1 MIMIPKTINIADAKK
16 GFSALL
22 GRVAYGKE
30 QIIITKRGKP
40 MARLVPTDINDKN
53 LVQAKGWLEEEDPFF
68 KTMERIVQ
76 SRSKHTSRLLTDVKS
91 K

>member
-1 MIMIPKTINIADAKK
+1 MSPQTISIADAKK
-16 GFSALL
+16 HFSDLL

-40 MARLVPTDINDKN
+40 MARLVPTDVNDKH
-53 LVQAKGWLEEEDPFF
+53 LAQAKGWLKEDDPFF
-68 KTMERIVQ
+68 KTIENIVQ
-76 SRSKHTSRLLTDVKS
+76 SRSRHTSRLLSDMKL

>member
-1 MIMIPKTINIADAKK
+1 MIMIQKTINIADAKK
-16 GFSALL
+16 HFSDLL

-53 LVQAKGWLEEEDPFF
+53 LAQAIRMAG
-68 KTMERIVQ
+68 RR
-76 SRSKHTSRLLTDVKS
+76 RSIF
-91 K
+91 

>member
-1 MIMIPKTINIADAKK
+1 MIPKTINIADAKK

-53 LVQAKGWLEEEDPFF
+53 LVQAKGWLEEDDPFF

-76 SRSKHTSRLLTDVKS
+76 SRSKHTSRLLADVKS

>member
-1 MIMIPKTINIADAKK
+1 MSPQTISIADAKK
-16 GFSALL
+16 HFSDLL

-40 MARLVPTDINDKN
+40 MARLVPTDVNDKH
-53 LVQAKGWLEEEDPFF
+53 LAQAKGWLKEDDPFF
-68 KTMERIVQ
+68 KTIENIVQ
-76 SRSKHTSRLLTDVKS
+76 SRIRHPSRLLTNMKL

>member
-1 MIMIPKTINIADAKK
+1 MIMNHQSVSVAEAKK
-16 GFSALL
+16 HFSDLL

-40 MARLVPTDINDKN
+40 MARLVPTEENDKH
-53 LVQAKGWLEEEDPFF
+53 LAQAKGWLREDDPLFQ
-68 KTMERIVQ
+68 TIDSIVRN
-76 SRSKHTSRLLTDVKS
+76 RSKHTSRLLRDLKS

>member
-1 MIMIPKTINIADAKK
+1 MIRKTVNIADAKK
-16 GFSALL
+16 HFSDLL

-53 LVQAKGWLEEEDPFF
+53 LAQAKGWLEEDDPFF

-76 SRSKHTSRLLTDVKS
+76 SRSKHTSRLFTDVKS

>member
-1 MIMIPKTINIADAKK
+1 MIQKTINIADAKK
-16 GFSALL
+16 HFSDLL

-53 LVQAKGWLEEEDPFF
+53 LAQAKGWLKEDDPFF
-68 KTMERIVQ
+68 KTMEHIVQ
-76 SRSKHTSRLLTDVKS
+76 SRSKHTSRLFTDVKPE
-91 K
+91 

>member
-1 MIMIPKTINIADAKK
+1 MSQQTISIADAKK
-16 GFSALL
+16 HFSDLL

-40 MARLVPTDINDKN
+40 MARLVPTDVNDKH
-53 LVQAKGWLEEEDPFF
+53 LAQAKGWLKEDDPFF
-68 KTMERIVQ
+68 ETIGSIVQ
-76 SRSKHTSRLLTDVKS
+76 SRSKHTSRLLTDMKL

>member
-1 MIMIPKTINIADAKK
+1 MSPQTISIADAKK
-16 GFSALL
+16 HFSDLV

-40 MARLVPTDINDKN
+40 MARLIPTDAYGKH
-53 LVQAKGWLEEEDPFF
+53 LAQAKGWLEEDDPFF
-68 KTMERIVQ
+68 KTMENIVQ
-76 SRSKHTSRLLTDVKS
+76 SRASHNSRLLTDMKL